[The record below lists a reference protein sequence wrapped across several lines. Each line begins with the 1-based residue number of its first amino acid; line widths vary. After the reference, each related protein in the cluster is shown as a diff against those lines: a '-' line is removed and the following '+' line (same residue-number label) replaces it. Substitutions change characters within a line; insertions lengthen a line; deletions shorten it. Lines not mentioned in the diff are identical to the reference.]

1 MRAVLRYLAIR
12 HGRFARYW
20 QMFAKPNAEEW
31 AEYLRRWGGFH
42 HLGQGVVLAGTSV
55 SEPEWVS
62 IGDNVILSNCSLITH
77 DASATVMDV
86 ALDRPHQ
93 GIGRIVIHDN
103 VFIGANA
110 VVLPNV
116 EIGPNAVV
124 AAGAVVNRDVP
135 EGAVV
140 AGVPAK
146 VVGDFAELADRRH
159 REFTEL
165 PWSHLAGRPAGDPE
179 LDRLRLDYLWR
190 RDS

>member
-1 MRAVLRYLAIR
+1 MHTLLRYLALR
-12 HGRFARYW
+12 HGRFARVW
-20 QMFAKPNAEEW
+20 QVLGKPTADEW
-31 AEYLRRWGGFH
+31 AEYQRRWGGFH
-42 HLGQGVVLAGTSV
+42 HLGQGTVLAGTRV
-55 SEPEWVS
+55 TEPEWVS
-62 IGDNVILSNCSLITH
+62 IGDNVILSFCNLITH

-116 EIGPNAVV
+116 EIGPNAIV
-124 AAGAVVNRDVP
+124 AAGAVVNHDVP
-135 EGAVV
+135 EGMVV

-146 VVGDFAELADRRH
+146 VVGNFFELADRRH

-165 PWSHLAGRPAGDPE
+165 PWSHLAGRPPTDPE
-179 LDRLRLDYLWR
+179 LSRLRLDYLWNR
-190 RDS
+190 SS